1 MSATI
6 VKKVINIDNVPLS
19 TVKGIFDNLGASI
32 ISTSLSG
39 GVLTIL
45 IDNIVTI
52 TFRNYTVEAFDENG
66 NSISYAE
73 YNPFREP
80 HTFIFCYSDTF
91 FYLEYRDAWG
101 VGIICVYEIIG
112 DTRYFGA
119 LGGESGWTPI
129 SSVPLKQVENHNY
142 YQHTSILSYVA
153 PDNYIDYSIDMLF
166 ENGNT
171 MSDIIDTNTVTCTS
185 ITQNRKITFNG
196 RTYYSLGPNTLLE
209 LD

>member
-1 MSATI
+1 MATV
-6 VKKVINIDNVPLS
+6 VKKILNIYDVPLS
-19 TVKGIFDNLGASI
+19 TVKSLFDNLGASI

-66 NSISYAE
+66 SSISSAM
-73 YNPFREP
+73 YNPYTNP
-80 HTFIFCYSDTF
+80 LTFIVGYSDTV
-91 FYLEYRDAWG
+91 FYLEYRDSYARG
-101 VGIICVYEIIG
+101 LLGIYEIIDG
-112 DTRYFGA
+112 KRYFGA
-119 LGGESGWTPI
+119 LGGSNGWTPI
-129 SSVPLKQVENHNY
+129 SSVSLKQIENHNY
-142 YQHTSILSYVA
+142 YQHTSILNYVA

-171 MSDIIDTNTVTCTS
+171 MSDIIDTNTVTCTG

-196 RTYYSLGPNTLLE
+196 HTYYSLGPNTLLE